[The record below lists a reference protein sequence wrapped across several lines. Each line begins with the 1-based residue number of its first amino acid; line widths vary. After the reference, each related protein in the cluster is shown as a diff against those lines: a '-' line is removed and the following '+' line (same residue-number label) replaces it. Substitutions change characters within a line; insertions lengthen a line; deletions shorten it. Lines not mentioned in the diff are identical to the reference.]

1 MNLGSG
7 WLIIEESPH
16 TGDRTLISILSSRKQ
31 ESYVQDYM
39 EQRYIDKFASLEEK
53 IAYKKNP
60 KSWPYP
66 AQPVTPLFP
75 SVLSCGHDPIFM
87 TYRCHKLKQK
97 NGEIIYVFK
106 TLKGQ
111 TKDLRPIIQENTRKI
126 NNT

>member
-1 MNLGSG
+1 MNLGTG

-16 TGDRTLISILSSRKQ
+16 TDTRTLISIVNPRKR

-39 EQRYIDKFASLEEK
+39 EQLYVDKFASIEEK

-66 AQPVTPLFP
+66 AQPVKPLFP

-87 TYRCHKLKQK
+87 AYRCHKLKRK
-97 NGEIIYVFK
+97 NGEIEYTFN

-111 TKDLRPIIQENTRKI
+111 TKDLLPIIQENTRTIKI
-126 NNT
+126 T